1 MDQFFAVTAPGVA
14 PYTAQELRQL
24 GLLPPNTQLET
35 AAYTPKIALNL
46 VTAQKMGMDLPLI
59 LLISADELFDVTLAG
74 VDKTAVAQ

>member
-1 MDQFFAVTAPGVA
+1 MGLSTLDYVPLGKFYADHIAA
-14 PYTAQELRQL
+14 QL
-24 GLLPPNTQLET
+24 GLLPPNAQLET

-74 VDKTAVAQ
+74 VDKTAVPQ